1 MGSTKLTKVRITKRL
16 LFIKVIYKALD
27 GIADTFTHK
36 VSKRRDA
43 VEIARDAIKKLEREI
58 RRDI

>member
-1 MGSTKLTKVRITKRL
+1 MSLTKQKINKRL

-43 VEIARDAIKKLEREI
+43 VEVARKAIKVLEREI